1 MCDSCLYFA
10 RPAFPWSRESWKKM
24 NVHKTLSSFVFC
36 FFRFSCVLFAILR
49 SDDGRLI
56 TRNCFL
62 FTRPHPTSFLSTYL
76 IENDSNNLREW
87 TGTSKK
93 TFSFFFSQHFFFFR
107 YRLHLV
113 RRNTRSVP
121 TMDLSFFFLSSRHF
135 LKAFTGNKFSFVLS
149 SRFFFNSV
157 V

>member
-24 NVHKTLSSFVFC
+24 NVHKTLSSFVLF

-93 TFSFFFSQHFFFFR
+93 TFSFFFSQHFFFQVSFTPGAQKHEKR
-107 YRLHLV
+107 ADYG
-113 RRNTRSVP
+113 SF
-121 TMDLSFFFLSSRHF
+121 FFFLSSRHF